1 MRYKVILITFLFI
14 LVGAQHAMAADRSRY
29 RVEII
34 VLSHLQH
41 DAVPED
47 QTRLRDYSAALDFL
61 APAAED
67 DGEAPG
73 DRDDTAAAAGIG
85 AAGDAPGTE
94 ESMDEPVDASAAGD
108 EPAMDPWQEVAHLPE
123 MGPEMQE
130 AWRRLRLSGP
140 FRPLQFLAWEQGGDA
155 PFPSLRV
162 HDLEVVH
169 SEDPWFEER
178 AALALV
184 SQEQQDAGGDGPAYP
199 GGPEDAD
206 SLPPPI
212 LHYQLDGTAML
223 RRSRFLHL
231 ALALELRTPVFDTT
245 SPRAAT
251 PLGAPAAV
259 PGNDPIDEPQLAPT
273 SFLVH
278 RLEQSR
284 VVATGRMEYFDGPVL
299 GVLAWIT
306 DISDG
311 FAEAQAASTE
321 AQP

>member
-1 MRYKVILITFLFI
+1 MRYKVILITFLIIFAGTQSA
-14 LVGAQHAMAADRSRY
+14 LAADKSRY

-47 QTRLRDYSAALDFL
+47 MTRLKDYSAALDFL
-61 APAAED
+61 APALED
-67 DGEAPG
+67 DAEAPG
-73 DRDDTAAAAGIG
+73 DGDETAG
-85 AAGDAPGTE
+85 GDAQVAE
-94 ESMDEPVDASAAGD
+94 EPVGEPVDASGAAH
-108 EPAMDPWQEVAHLPE
+108 EPEMDPWQEVVHLPE
-123 MGPEMQE
+123 MGPEMRE

-169 SEDPWFEER
+169 SEDPWLAER
-178 AALALV
+178 MTLA
-184 SQEQQDAGGDGPAYP
+184 SQEQQDAGGDGPAYLDL
-199 GGPEDAD
+199 PEDAD

-212 LHYQLDGTAML
+212 LHYRLDGTAML

-231 ALALELRTPVFDTT
+231 ALALELRTPVFEPT
-245 SPRAAT
+245 SPPAAA
-251 PLGAPAAV
+251 PFGAPGAQ
-259 PGNDPIDEPQLAPT
+259 PHNDPNNEPRLAPT

-311 FAEAQAASTE
+311 FAEAQAASAE

>member
-1 MRYKVILITFLFI
+1 MRYKVILIIFL
-14 LVGAQHAMAADRSRY
+14 LVLAGVQSATAADRSRY

-34 VLSHLQH
+34 VLGHLQH

-47 QTRLRDYSAALDFL
+47 MTRLEDYSAALDFL
-61 APAAED
+61 APAVED
-67 DGEAPG
+67 DEEAPG
-73 DRDDTAAAAGIG
+73 DRDET
-85 AAGDAPGTE
+85 AAGDAQAAEEPGG
-94 ESMDEPVDASAAGD
+94 EPVDASGAGH
-108 EPAMDPWQEVAHLPE
+108 ELAMDPWQEVVHLPE

-169 SEDPWFEER
+169 REDPWLAER
-178 AALALV
+178 VALALA
-184 SQEQQDAGGDGPAYP
+184 SQEQQDAGGDGPAYLD
-199 GGPEDAD
+199 GPEDAD

-212 LHYQLDGTAML
+212 LHYRLDGTAML

-231 ALALELRTPVFDTT
+231 ALALELRTPVFDPT
-245 SPRAAT
+245 SPRVAAAQ
-251 PLGAPAAV
+251 PD
-259 PGNDPIDEPQLAPT
+259 NDPNNEPRLVPI

-306 DISDG
+306 DISDR
-311 FAEAQAASTE
+311 FAEAQAAFAET
-321 AQP
+321 QP

>member
-1 MRYKVILITFLFI
+1 
-14 LVGAQHAMAADRSRY
+14 MAADRSRY

-41 DAVPED
+41 DAVPEEM
-47 QTRLRDYSAALDFL
+47 TRLRDYSAALDFL
-61 APAAED
+61 APAVEG

-73 DRDDTAAAAGIG
+73 GQDAAAAADGIP
-85 AAGDAPGTE
+85 AAGYAPGAE
-94 ESMDEPVDASAAGD
+94 ESVGEPVDGSGAGG
-108 EPAMDPWQEVAHLPE
+108 EPETDPWQEVVHLPE

-162 HDLEVVH
+162 HDLKVVH
-169 SEDPWFEER
+169 SEDPWVEER
-178 AALALV
+178 EALALA
-184 SQEQQDAGGDGPAYP
+184 SQEREDRRGDGPAYP
-199 GGPEDAD
+199 GAPEDAD

-212 LHYQLDGTAML
+212 RQYRLDGTAML

-231 ALALELRTPVFDTT
+231 ALALELRTPQH
-245 SPRAAT
+245 
-251 PLGAPAAV
+251 
-259 PGNDPIDEPQLAPT
+259 EPNREPHSEPHLEPT

-299 GVLAWIT
+299 GVLAWIS
-306 DISDG
+306 DISDRFAAG
-311 FAEAQAASTE
+311 QAASAEAQ
-321 AQP
+321 P

>member
-1 MRYKVILITFLFI
+1 
-14 LVGAQHAMAADRSRY
+14 MAADRSRY

-41 DAVPED
+41 DAVPEEV
-47 QTRLRDYSAALDFL
+47 TRLRDFSTALDFL
-61 APAAED
+61 APPVEG
-67 DGEAPG
+67 DGKAPG
-73 DRDDTAAAAGIG
+73 DRDAAAAADGIP
-85 AAGDAPGTE
+85 AAGDVPGAE
-94 ESMDEPVDASAAGD
+94 QSVGELVDGSGAGD
-108 EPAMDPWQEVAHLPE
+108 EPNMDPWQEVVHLPE

-169 SEDPWFEER
+169 SEDPWVEER
-178 AALALV
+178 EALALAP
-184 SQEQQDAGGDGPAYP
+184 DDP
-199 GGPEDAD
+199 D
-206 SLPPPI
+206 SPPPPI
-212 LHYQLDGTAML
+212 RYYQLDGTAML

-231 ALALELRTPVFDTT
+231 ALALELRTPKHE
-245 SPRAAT
+245 
-251 PLGAPAAV
+251 LK
-259 PGNDPIDEPQLAPT
+259 NEPINEPPSEPHLEPT

-299 GVLAWIT
+299 GVLAWIS
-306 DISDG
+306 DISDR
-311 FAEAQAASTE
+311 FAEEQAASAEAQ
-321 AQP
+321 P

>member
-1 MRYKVILITFLFI
+1 MRYKVILITFLLI
-14 LVGAQHAMAADRSRY
+14 LAGVQSALAADKSRY

-47 QTRLRDYSAALDFL
+47 LTRLRDYSAALDFL
-61 APAAED
+61 APAVED
-67 DGEAPG
+67 DAADPG
-73 DRDDTAAAAGIG
+73 DRNET
-85 AAGDAPGTE
+85 AAGDAQVAE
-94 ESMDEPVDASAAGD
+94 EPLGEPLDASGAGH
-108 EPAMDPWQEVAHLPE
+108 EPEMDPWQEVLHLPE

-169 SEDPWFEER
+169 SEDPWLGER
-178 AALALV
+178 TALALAL
-184 SQEQQDAGGDGPAYP
+184 QEQQGAGGDNPAYL

-212 LHYQLDGTAML
+212 LHYRLDGTAML

-231 ALALELRTPVFDTT
+231 ALALELRTPVFDPA
-245 SPRAAT
+245 SPPAAA
-251 PLGAPAAV
+251 PYEAPAALADDN
-259 PGNDPIDEPQLAPT
+259 PSDEPRLEPT

-299 GVLAWIT
+299 GVLAWIS
-306 DISDG
+306 DISDA
-311 FAEAQAASTE
+311 FADAQAASAE